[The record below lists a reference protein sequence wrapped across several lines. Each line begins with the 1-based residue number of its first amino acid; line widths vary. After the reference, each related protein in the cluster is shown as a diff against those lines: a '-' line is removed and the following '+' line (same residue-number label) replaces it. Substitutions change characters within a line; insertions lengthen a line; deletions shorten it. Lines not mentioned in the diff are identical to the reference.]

1 MDWITAAASPIAA
14 VGLVFTGYQ
23 VWVLNRQARED
34 RRVVLE
40 GVAVSW
46 RPVEAPSAAEEL
58 DGRSTWRYE
67 VMLTNPGRLPIDDI
81 HIRWVFPVPVIR
93 KRHGDVRE
101 PPNDVLVLSSPVLPG
116 GAQRSW
122 NRWLLIPFD
131 SRPDLAD
138 TYAEVTFTDMNGVR
152 RTNRWPRKPRHPLPS
167 GSPTT

>member
-23 VWVLNRQARED
+23 VWVLNRQARDD

-46 RPVEAPSAAEEL
+46 RPIEAPSRPEEP
-58 DGRSTWRYE
+58 DGTSTWRYE

-81 HIRWVFPVPVIR
+81 QVKWVFPMPVVR

-101 PPNDVLVLSSPVLPG
+101 PAKPELVLSSPVLPG
-116 GAQRSW
+116 GGQRTW
-122 NRWLLIPFD
+122 NRWLLIPFAD
-131 SRPDLAD
+131 RQSLAS

-152 RTNRWPRKPRHPLPS
+152 RTNRWPRQARQPLPS